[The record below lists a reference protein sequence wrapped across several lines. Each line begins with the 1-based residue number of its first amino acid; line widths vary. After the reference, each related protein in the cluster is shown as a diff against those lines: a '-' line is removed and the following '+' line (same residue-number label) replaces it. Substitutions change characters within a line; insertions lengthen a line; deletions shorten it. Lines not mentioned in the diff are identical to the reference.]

1 MVPRSKR
8 RDVKATRAGPG
19 EPSGKPGG
27 STSSR
32 DLDSS
37 RLQVTN
43 LSKSRENN
51 VRYWLTIWPLLS
63 VRLFQE
69 VAKGKRN
76 VASLP
81 SVCDAALGRANF
93 VAVNRHFKRTAHP
106 PRASSRTRY
115 MFSSAPGNG
124 RPLKDHKSDGIE
136 HHLRPIHVGGDASN
150 DISLTMITNM

>member
-1 MVPRSKR
+1 MCRVQGMVPRSKR
-8 RDVKATRAGPG
+8 REVKATRAGPG

-32 DLDSS
+32 DLNSS

-43 LSKSRENN
+43 LSKGRENN
-51 VRYWLTIWPLLS
+51 VRYWRMIWPLLS
-63 VRLFQE
+63 VPYAFSKKWRR
-69 VAKGKRN
+69 GSSRN

-93 VAVNRHFKRTAHP
+93 VTVNRHFKRTAHP

-124 RPLKDHKSDGIE
+124 RPSKDHKSD
-136 HHLRPIHVGGDASN
+136 
-150 DISLTMITNM
+150 

>member
-1 MVPRSKR
+1 MLETGELYGRCYQYAFSKKWRS
-8 RDVKATRAGPG
+8 
-19 EPSGKPGG
+19 G
-27 STSSR
+27 SS
-32 DLDSS
+32 
-37 RLQVTN
+37 
-43 LSKSRENN
+43 
-51 VRYWLTIWPLLS
+51 
-63 VRLFQE
+63 
-69 VAKGKRN
+69 RN

-81 SVCDAALGRANF
+81 SACDAALGRANF

-124 RPLKDHKSDGIE
+124 RPSKDLKSDGIE